1 MPSYI
6 PIIVPL
12 CKWTYILMNLL
23 GLLFDDFANS
33 PHTFIFQKNQKYKIC
48 QIYIAKTQVGIHM
61 SLPSGCDPNW
71 SKYLLQK
78 HKLELIGTFE
88 VIVVQIN

>member
-1 MPSYI
+1 M
-6 PIIVPL
+6 
-12 CKWTYILMNLL
+12 
-23 GLLFDDFANS
+23 
-33 PHTFIFQKNQKYKIC
+33 FQKSKKYKFY
-48 QIYIAKTQVGIHM
+48 QIHIAKTQVGIHM

-88 VIVVQIN
+88 AVVVQIN